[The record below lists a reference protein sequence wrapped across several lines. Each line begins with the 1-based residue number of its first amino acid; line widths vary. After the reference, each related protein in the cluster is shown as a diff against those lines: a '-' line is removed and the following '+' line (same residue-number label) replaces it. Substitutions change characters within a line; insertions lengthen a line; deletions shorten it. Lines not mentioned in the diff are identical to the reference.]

1 MKLIVTVCTLAGLLL
16 AGCSIQ
22 REARLY
28 PANEIARH
36 DGVLTGKFV
45 ANGSGHGTAAI
56 TLPTGQQLN
65 GEFTIVRGGAIG
77 FGSIYG
83 QVYGPGG
90 VANVSGSSSS
100 YAVEGS
106 SRGTASAFGAGI
118 SMDCEFYND
127 NMSGHG
133 AGACRSSKG
142 ALYKLQY

>member
-1 MKLIVTVCTLAGLLL
+1 MKTITVAYTLAAMLL
-16 AGCSIQ
+16 AGCSVQ

-28 PANEIARH
+28 PANDMARTG
-36 DGVLTGKFV
+36 GVLTGIFV

-56 TLPTGQQLN
+56 TLPTGEQLN
-65 GEFTIVRGGAIG
+65 GEFTIVRGGSIG

-90 VANVSGSSSS
+90 VANVYGSSSS
-100 YAVEGS
+100 YTVEGS
-106 SRGTASAFGAGI
+106 SRGTASVFGQGI

-127 NMSGHG
+127 NKSGHG
-133 AGACRSSKG
+133 MGACRSSKG